1 MLSNNLIAEL
11 VNDPLI
17 QVIVLLLMMLILL
30 LLLLLCVVLVNKSS
44 SKFVHLGPKLS

>member
-17 QVIVLLLMMLILL
+17 KVIVLLLMMLTLL
-30 LLLLLCVVLVNKSS
+30 LLFLLCIVLVNKSS
-44 SKFVHLGPKLS
+44 SKIVHLGPNLS